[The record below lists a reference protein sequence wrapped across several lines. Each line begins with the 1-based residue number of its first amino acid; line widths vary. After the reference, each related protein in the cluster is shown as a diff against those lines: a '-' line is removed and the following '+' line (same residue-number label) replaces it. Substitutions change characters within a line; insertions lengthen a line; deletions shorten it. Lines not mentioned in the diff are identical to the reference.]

1 MTLSGGSRGPGGP
14 AHRRFVSI
22 GIKLALLSVVVVGVA
37 MAVAFFYATER
48 ERRRVIEAKRSAA
61 GMVADL
67 LAQSLQAPLDF
78 NDEEAAKTELQHLEQ
93 NKEVVYAGVWRVGMS
108 GAPMVELR
116 AGSSALPAPADLQT
130 PRTLAFGDRVET
142 LRTVL
147 GRNQEPVGTAFI
159 QFSLARENAE
169 LVVARRNIL
178 LYCLGLAFG
187 TMGLLSLAAR
197 HQVVRPI
204 QQLLDAARRI
214 EKGER
219 GDAVEALANDEI
231 GRLADAFKAMNAAI
245 FDRERRLSAANA
257 SLRELFDHMRQGIL
271 VFGSD
276 GKVEGT
282 SSRAAGQIFGREALA
297 GCDVRELLYPAAGPW
312 DAERRAFEEW
322 LALGF
327 DAPAQSWAEVGA
339 LAPHRVGL
347 SAGEG
352 ERELLLEFRP
362 IAHEGRVA
370 KILLLAT
377 DETDQ
382 RRLEREMERQG
393 AQHERQIALMRRL
406 VSGGG
411 QQFVAFL
418 EQARRRIERAAALC
432 GQSLE
437 GLSADA
443 LGEAFR
449 IVHTLRAE
457 ALAFELRELAA
468 LLRDLEEHLSELREP
483 KGPAIEWRVRQ
494 PDLVRALGAARALVE
509 QSEELFVQASPIGR
523 AALDNVWVRRS
534 DVARLVELCADRRDE
549 IGRNV
554 ARLAARPFGE
564 CVGGV
569 LEQAAGWAAKEDKRV
584 SLGVEGREALVPRA
598 LAEVL
603 GGVLAHLVRN
613 AIAHGIEPVAER
625 TSLGKASV
633 GSIELACR
641 SDAESAVLSVADDG
655 RGVSGNSLLESAVR
669 TGQPLRDLQATSR
682 STRSQASELAGR
694 GVGLS
699 AVEADLARVGY
710 ALMVGARAGGGTR
723 FEIVPRLEQT
733 T

>member
-1 MTLSGGSRGPGGP
+1 
-14 AHRRFVSI
+14 
-22 GIKLALLSVVVVGVA
+22 
-37 MAVAFFYATER
+37 
-48 ERRRVIEAKRSAA
+48 VIEAKRIAA

-78 NDEEAAKTELQHLEQ
+78 NDEEAARTELQHLQQ
-93 NKEVVYAGVWRVGMS
+93 NTEVVYAGVWRAGMT
-108 GAPMVELR
+108 GAPMVELQA
-116 AGSSALPAPADLQT
+116 AGAPLPAPANLQL
-130 PRTLAFGDRVET
+130 PRTLAFSDRVET
-142 LRTVL
+142 LRMVL
-147 GRNQEPVGTAFI
+147 GRSREPVGTAFI

-169 LVVARRNIL
+169 LEVARRNIL

-187 TMGLLSLAAR
+187 TMGLLTLATR

-204 QQLLDAARRI
+204 QQLLEAARRI

-219 GDAVEALANDEI
+219 GDAVEARANDEI
-231 GRLADAFKAMNAAI
+231 GRLAGAFNAMKAAI

-276 GKVEGT
+276 AKVEGT
-282 SSRAAGQIFGREALA
+282 SSREATQIFGQTSLEGR
-297 GCDVRELLYPAAGPW
+297 DVRELLYPAAGPW

-327 DAPAQSWAEVGA
+327 DVPAQAWTEVAA
-339 LAPHRVGL
+339 LAPQRVEL
-347 SAGEG
+347 SVGGA

-362 IAHEGRVA
+362 IAHEDKLA
-370 KILLLAT
+370 KIMLLVT
-377 DETDQ
+377 DETDR
-382 RRLEREMERQG
+382 RRLQREMERQG

-406 VSGGG
+406 VSGAG

-418 EQARRRIERAAALC
+418 EQSRRRLERAAALC
-432 GQSLE
+432 GPSPE
-437 GLSADA
+437 AGSPAA

-468 LLRDLEEHLSELREP
+468 LLSDVEEHLSELREP
-483 KGPAIEWRVRQ
+483 QGAPIEWRVRQ
-494 PDLVRALGAARALVE
+494 PDLERALSAARGLVE

-534 DVARLVELCADRRDE
+534 DVSRLVELCAGRKDE
-549 IGRNV
+549 IARNV

-564 CVGGV
+564 CVSGV
-569 LEQAAGWAAKEDKRV
+569 LEQAAAWAAKEDKRV
-584 SLGVEGREALVPRA
+584 SVGVEGREELVPRA

-625 TSLGKASV
+625 TSLGKAPV
-633 GSIELACR
+633 GSIELSCR
-641 SDAESAVLSVADDG
+641 SDAENAVLSVTDDG
-655 RGVSGNSLLESAVR
+655 RGVSGSALLEDASR
-669 TGQPLRDLQATSR
+669 TRLPLRDLGNSSR

-699 AVEADLARVGY
+699 AVEADLARIGY
-710 ALMVGARAGGGTR
+710 ALRVAACGGGGTR
-723 FEIVPRLEQT
+723 FEIVPRLEQAT
-733 T
+733 